1 MVRGGVAMLSF
12 YKNLQKFLILFSVI
26 SVFALGII
34 FYKLL
39 NASSSLN
46 QAASYQLLSYKLAD
60 ELRQSSDDLTRL
72 VRSYVATGDKS
83 YKDQY
88 MAVVDIRAGKRVR
101 PVDYYRIYWD
111 FVAGGVDKP
120 RADSKEL
127 ISLEDL
133 MKKNG
138 FSAEEFKKLKESSAR
153 SNGLIELETKA
164 MNAVDGIFED
174 DSGNFTI
181 KGEPDFKMAM
191 DLVNGKQYHKYK
203 AEIMKPLD
211 DFFVLMEKRTKS
223 QVDTAQN
230 NLNILQILFVVVLI
244 ITIVLVG
251 LIVFAGSKITECVLG
266 GTPAGLEKVI
276 NGLALGDLTQEIIAN
291 SKSSAMGQ
299 LKVAADNLSK
309 LIIDAKNLSS
319 ENSSIAGELFATSLQ
334 SRKRID
340 ESSSIVKQTTQK
352 ADDIKTIMHE
362 GIEIAKEN
370 KINLEQA
377 NAYMEESNQSIA
389 RLTKEIQN
397 SADTE
402 NELAKTISQLS
413 KDAEQVKDILTVIN
427 DIADQTNLLAL
438 NAAIEAA
445 RAGEHGRGF
454 AVVADEVRKLAE
466 RTQKSLIEINSTINV
481 IVQSIADS
489 SERMI
494 KNAQDVSAL
503 VDISNQVKDKIF
515 SMSSTMDET
524 IKITEATVNNYL
536 INVNEI
542 DLMAESIKNINGL
555 SIENARSAE
564 EMAEA
569 ADHLSKMTETLNAKL
584 SEFRT

>member
-1 MVRGGVAMLSF
+1 M
-12 YKNLQKFLILFSVI
+12 
-26 SVFALGII
+26 
-34 FYKLL
+34 
-39 NASSSLN
+39 
-46 QAASYQLLSYKLAD
+46 
-60 ELRQSSDDLTRL
+60 
-72 VRSYVATGDKS
+72 
-83 YKDQY
+83 
-88 MAVVDIRAGKRVR
+88 
-101 PVDYYRIYWD
+101 
-111 FVAGGVDKP
+111 
-120 RADSKEL
+120 
-127 ISLEDL
+127 
-133 MKKNG
+133 
-138 FSAEEFKKLKESSAR
+138 
-153 SNGLIELETKA
+153 
-164 MNAVDGIFED
+164 
-174 DSGNFTI
+174 
-181 KGEPDFKMAM
+181 
-191 DLVNGKQYHKYK
+191 
-203 AEIMKPLD
+203 
-211 DFFVLMEKRTKS
+211 
-223 QVDTAQN
+223 
-230 NLNILQILFVVVLI
+230 I

-266 GTPAGLEKVI
+266 GTTAGLEKVI

-569 ADHLSKMTETLNAKL
+569 ADYLSKMTETLNAKL